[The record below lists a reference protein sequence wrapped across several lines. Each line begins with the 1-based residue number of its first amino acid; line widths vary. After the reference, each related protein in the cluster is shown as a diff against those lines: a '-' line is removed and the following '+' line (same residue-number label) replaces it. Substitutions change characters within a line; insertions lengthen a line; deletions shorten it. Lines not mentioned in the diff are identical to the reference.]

1 VRTDRRGTFSTV
13 MIHLPGLISDL
24 ALILGAAAII
34 ILIFKALRQ
43 PIVLGYIIAGLLVGP
58 HVKLFPTISDIANI
72 RTWADIGVIFLLFG
86 LGLEF
91 SFKKLVRV
99 GTVSGITAL
108 FGVGLTMLLG
118 YTTGKLLGWA
128 SMDCLFLGGILGI
141 ASTTIIIRAF
151 DELGVKSQKF
161 TGIVM
166 GVLIVED
173 LVAVVLMVI
182 LSTVAMSQS
191 FHGGA
196 MIASVLK
203 LVFFLV
209 LWFVSG
215 IFFLP
220 SFFKWAKKLM
230 NEETL
235 LIVSLALCFLM
246 VILASNA
253 GFSPAF
259 GAFIMG
265 SILAETPKV
274 EKIDHLVKSVK
285 NLFGAIFFVSV
296 GMLLDPHMLVQ
307 YAFPITI
314 ATLVLLIGKPLFV
327 MLGAL
332 IAGQP
337 LRIAVQSGMSL
348 SQIGE
353 FSFII
358 ATLGVTL
365 NVTSDF
371 LYPVAVAVSVV
382 TTFTTSYMIQFSG
395 KAYAGLH
402 KVLPAKWTNALEAY
416 SAGALNV
423 TEVSDWRKLIRSNL
437 IHITVFSVVII
448 TIILLSTRYLM
459 PLLNTYHWNKLI
471 AVAFILVLLAPFLWA
486 LAFKRTNREA
496 YAKIWV
502 KPLQRGP
509 LVMLSLS
516 RIALSIFY
524 IAFLF
529 ERIFSPLAA
538 LSGALITLVILVLFR
553 HRIQQFYGK
562 IEQRFLINL
571 HQNQAVDTQS
581 SVLTP
586 WDTHLASFELS
597 AFSPLIGK
605 TLKELELR
613 ETFGVNIAAI
623 ERGEVIINV
632 PERNERLYP
641 NDKLSV
647 IGTDEQLRLFKQY
660 LDIPD
665 NMTSTNKKAVSL
677 DHFTIHEGSHLI
689 GQSIRASKIRE
700 QTKGLVVGVERQGDR
715 ILNPESDLVF
725 EQEDKLW
732 VVGDKRR
739 IRVIAKEQ
747 LWPEKKRTGNG
758 K

>member
-1 VRTDRRGTFSTV
+1 